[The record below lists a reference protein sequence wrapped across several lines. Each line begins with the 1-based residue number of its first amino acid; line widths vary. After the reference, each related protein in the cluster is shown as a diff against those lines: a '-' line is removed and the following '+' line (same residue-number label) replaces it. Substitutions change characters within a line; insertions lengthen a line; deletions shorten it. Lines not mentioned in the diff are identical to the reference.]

1 MFNKTSMKFIYI
13 LLIILFSLSVYAG
26 QTYYLESLSTTPE
39 QSIRFGL
46 GDRIE
51 FEMLDGKHT
60 IILDAIKLENGFIE
74 LDIFPYINQDP
85 SDRQVAYV
93 NIDKTR
99 FATLDLNRDYIN
111 DLEIRLISLD
121 ENSAFLKFNKINKPI
136 FPENQKPAINPVK
149 DLENKKENIIIPIAI
164 TILVFAIMFII
175 YLLIF
180 KRSKTEW
187 LSFQKDTF

>member
-180 KRSKTEW
+180 KRSKTE
-187 LSFQKDTF
+187 

>member
-39 QSIRFGL
+39 QSIKFGL

-51 FEMLDGKHT
+51 FEMLGGKHT
-60 IILDAIKLENGFIE
+60 VILDAIKSENGSIE
-74 LDIFPYINQDP
+74 LDIFPYINKDP
-85 SDRQVAYV
+85 NDRQVAYV
-93 NIDKTR
+93 NIDKTH
-99 FATLDLNRDYIN
+99 FATLDLNMDYVN

-121 ENSAFLKFNKINKPI
+121 ENGAFLRFDRINKSI
-136 FPENQKPAINPVK
+136 FPEKQKPVINPVK
-149 DLENKKENIIIPIAI
+149 DPEDKKEEDIITPIAI
-164 TILVFAIMFII
+164 TTLVFAIMFII

-180 KRSKTEW
+180 KKPKT
-187 LSFQKDTF
+187 K